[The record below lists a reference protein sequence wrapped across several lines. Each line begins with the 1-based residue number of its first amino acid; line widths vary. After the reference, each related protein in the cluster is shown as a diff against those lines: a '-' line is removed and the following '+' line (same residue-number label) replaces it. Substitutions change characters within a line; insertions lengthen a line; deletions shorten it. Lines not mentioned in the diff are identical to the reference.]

1 MGQRPKKK
9 NHQKIGKYFA
19 LNDIKNTTYQ
29 NFGIQ
34 PKQRLE
40 RNL

>member
-1 MGQRPKKK
+1 M
-9 NHQKIGKYFA
+9 GKYFA

-34 PKQRLE
+34 PKQCLE
-40 RNL
+40 GNLQLYVVTL